1 MSIGDGPSQSPRS
14 QTFIDIPK
22 QEGFNPTLL
31 ASHFSIFYH
40 PFPRGPQRERNAAD
54 FFFCLKLFFPQ
65 LRQFFY
71 YS

>member
-31 ASHFSIFYH
+31 ASHFSNFLSSLPRKPVKYNPTSRASSFHAPLLIFIIA
-40 PFPRGPQRERNAAD
+40 E
-54 FFFCLKLFFPQ
+54 
-65 LRQFFY
+65 
-71 YS
+71 